1 MENIYNF
8 VGGRKMFF
16 AIILMIISTIFLLIN
31 KSDFNGWSNFMI
43 WIFGSYA
50 IGNGIEH
57 IATKK

>member
-16 AIILMIISTIFLLIN
+16 AIIFMIISTIFLLIN

>member
-1 MENIYNF
+1 MNKVFEF

-16 AIILMIISTIFLLIN
+16 AIILTLIATIFLFIN
-31 KSDFNGWSNFMI
+31 KSDFSGWSNFMI